1 MGCDTLFGFG
11 GEVLYIAPHYICT
24 TMAMELM
31 QVRLPE
37 NLITELDRF
46 VKKGYYASKSDL
58 VRDAVRRLV
67 LERQAG
73 SIPDTGD
80 SVQEIRAIRK
90 KLSKEDLNVNEL
102 NKL

>member
-1 MGCDTLFGFG
+1 
-11 GEVLYIAPHYICT
+11 
-24 TMAMELM
+24 MAMELM

-67 LERQAG
+67 LERHIG

-80 SVQEIRAIRK
+80 SVKEVRALRK
-90 KLSKEDLNVNEL
+90 KLSREDVNVGEL
-102 NKL
+102 NAL